1 MPASTPLNARF
12 FMRAQGDV
20 RRITSELGSLQA
32 QVASGAKANT
42 LQGFGGASSR
52 ILSASSM
59 RASTDARA
67 SVVNQLEA
75 RFGVQAAALGQ
86 VSDATQSLALTIR
99 EAISANDG
107 RGIST
112 ELELAFNAIV
122 GAMNETW
129 NGQPMF
135 AGERQNGSP
144 VKVTSL
150 DELAV
155 SPQPE
160 DMFDE
165 AARHQFIDLGDGAP
179 IKLAAKASE
188 LSTDLFNTLRQLKYI
203 LDGAGGTL
211 GSPMTGSYTNVLQNI
226 AADLDFHAKE
236 FVTEEGRTGQLQER
250 FETDRARLQA
260 QSDLLTKE
268 IGDQTDA
275 NLAEVSIR
283 INTLLTQYEA
293 AAKTFSE
300 LSQLSLLKYL

>member
-1 MPASTPLNARF
+1 MAASTPLNARF
-12 FMRAQGDV
+12 FARAQGDV
-20 RRITSELGSLQA
+20 RRITGELGNLQA
-32 QVASGAKANT
+32 QIASTKVANT

-59 RASTDARA
+59 RASTDSRA
-67 SVVNQLEA
+67 SVLNQLEA
-75 RFGVQAAALGQ
+75 RFGVQASSLGQ
-86 VSDATQSLALTIR
+86 ISEATQSLALTM
-99 EAISANDG
+99 
-107 RGIST
+107 
-112 ELELAFNAIV
+112 AFNAIV
-122 GAMNETW
+122 GALNETW

-135 AGERQNGSP
+135 AGERQSGSP
-144 VKVTSL
+144 VKITSL
-150 DELAV
+150 DELATAT
-155 SPQPE
+155 QPE

-165 AARHQFIDLGDGAP
+165 AARHQIIDLGDGAP

-188 LSTDLFNTLRQLKYI
+188 LSTDLFDTLRQLKYM

-211 GSPMTGSYTNVLQNI
+211 GSPMTGSYTAVLQNI

-250 FETDRARLQA
+250 FEADRLRLQA

-275 NLAEVSIR
+275 DLAEVSIKL
-283 INTLLTQYEA
+283 NTLLVQYEA
-293 AAKTFSE
+293 AAKTFAE

>member
-1 MPASTPLNARF
+1 
-12 FMRAQGDV
+12 MRAQGDV
-20 RRITSELGSLQA
+20 RRITSELGNLQA
-32 QVASGAKANT
+32 QIASTKVAST

-59 RASTDARA
+59 RANTDARA

-75 RFGVQAAALGQ
+75 RFGVQSAALGQ
-86 VSDATQSLALTIR
+86 VSNATQSLALTIR

-107 RGIST
+107 RGVST

-122 GAMNETW
+122 GALNETW

-135 AGERQNGSP
+135 AGERQSGAP
-144 VKVTSL
+144 VKITSL
-150 DELAV
+150 NELATTT
-155 SPQPE
+155 QPE

-165 AARHQFIDLGDGAP
+165 AGRHQVIDLGEGAP

-188 LSTDLFNTLRQLKYI
+188 LSTDLFNTLRQLKHM

-211 GSPMTGSYTNVLQNI
+211 GSPMTGSHTDVLQSI
-226 AADLDFHAKE
+226 AADLDFHAKS
-236 FVTEEGRTGQLQER
+236 FVNEEGRTGQLQKR
-250 FETDRARLQA
+250 FEDDRLRLEAR
-260 QSDLLTKE
+260 SDLLTKE

-293 AAKTFSE
+293 AAKTFAE

>member
-1 MPASTPLNARF
+1 MSATPLNARF

-20 RRITSELGSLQA
+20 RRITSELGNLQA
-32 QVASGAKANT
+32 QIASTKVAST

-59 RASTDARA
+59 RANTDARA

-75 RFGVQAAALGQ
+75 RFGVQSAALGQ
-86 VSDATQSLALTIR
+86 VSNATQALALTIR

-107 RGIST
+107 RGVST

-122 GAMNETW
+122 GALNETW

-135 AGERQNGSP
+135 AGERQSGSP
-144 VKVTSL
+144 VKITSL
-150 DELAV
+150 AELATTT
-155 SPQPE
+155 QPE

-165 AARHQFIDLGDGAP
+165 ASRHQVIDLGEGAP

-188 LSTDLFNTLRQLKYI
+188 LSTDLFNTLRQLKHM

-211 GSPMTGSYTNVLQNI
+211 GSPMTGSYTDVLQNI
-226 AADLDFHAKE
+226 AADLDFHAKS
-236 FVTEEGRTGQLQER
+236 FVNEEGRTGQLQKR
-250 FETDRARLQA
+250 FEDDRLRLEAR
-260 QSDLLTKE
+260 SDLLTKE

-293 AAKTFSE
+293 AAKTFAE

>member
-12 FMRAQGDV
+12 FTRAQADV
-20 RRITSELGSLQA
+20 RRITGELGQLQA
-32 QVASGAKANT
+32 QIASGAKANT

-75 RFGVQAAALGQ
+75 RFGVQASALGQ
-86 VSDATQSLALTIR
+86 VSDATQALALTIR
-99 EAISANDG
+99 EALSSNDG
-107 RGIST
+107 RGVST

-122 GAMNETW
+122 GALNTTW

-135 AGERQNGSP
+135 AGERQNGAP
-144 VKVTSL
+144 VKVDTL
-150 DELAV
+150 DALLGAT
-155 SPQPE
+155 QPE
-160 DMFDE
+160 DLFDE
-165 AARHQFIDLGDGAP
+165 ASRHQIIDFGDGAP

-188 LSTDLFNTLRQLKYI
+188 LSTDLFNTLRQLKLI
-203 LDGAGGTL
+203 VDNAGGAL
-211 GSPMTGSYTNVLQNI
+211 GAPMTPSQTAVLQSM
-226 AADLDFHAKE
+226 AADLDFHANE
-236 FVTEEGRTGQLQER
+236 FVTEEGRTGQLQKR
-250 FETDRARLQA
+250 FEEERARLQA
-260 QSDLLTKE
+260 RSDLLTKE

-283 INTLLTQYEA
+283 LNTLLAQYEA
-293 AAKTFSE
+293 AAKTFAE

>member
-1 MPASTPLNARF
+1 MSASTPLNARF
-12 FMRAQGDV
+12 FTRAQGDV
-20 RRITSELGSLQA
+20 RRITSELGNLQA
-32 QVASGAKANT
+32 QIASGAKANT

-52 ILSASSM
+52 ILSATSM

-75 RFGVQAAALGQ
+75 RFGVQSAALGQ
-86 VSDATQSLALTIR
+86 VSDATQALALTIR
-99 EAISANDG
+99 EAISSNDG

-112 ELELAFNAIV
+112 ELELAFNSIV
-122 GAMNETW
+122 GALNETW

-135 AGERQNGSP
+135 AGERQSGSP

-155 SPQPE
+155 STQPDE
-160 DMFDE
+160 MFDE
-165 AARHQFIDLGDGAP
+165 ASRHQIIDLGDGAP

-188 LSTDLFNTLRQLKYI
+188 LSTDLFNTLRQIKYI

-236 FVTEEGRTGQLQER
+236 FVTEEGRTGQLQKR
-250 FETDRARLQA
+250 FEEDRARLEA

-275 NLAEVSIR
+275 DLAEVSIR
-283 INTLLTQYEA
+283 LNTLLTQYEA

>member
-1 MPASTPLNARF
+1 MSASTPLNARF
-12 FMRAQGDV
+12 FTRAQGDV
-20 RRITSELGSLQA
+20 RRITSELGGLQA
-32 QVASGAKANT
+32 QIASGAKANT

-59 RASTDARA
+59 RAATDSRA

-75 RFGVQAAALGQ
+75 RFGVQSAALGQ

-107 RGIST
+107 RGVST

-122 GAMNETW
+122 GALNETW

-135 AGERQNGSP
+135 GGERQDGSP
-144 VKVTSL
+144 VKITSL

-155 SPQPE
+155 TTQPE

-165 AARHQFIDLGDGAP
+165 ASRHQIIDLGEGAP

-188 LSTDLFNTLRQLKYI
+188 LSTDLFNTLRQLKHM

-211 GSPMTGSYTNVLQNI
+211 GSPMTGSYTDVLMNI
-226 AADLDFHAKE
+226 AADLDGHAKD

-250 FETDRARLQA
+250 FAQERGRLTAR
-260 QSDLLTKE
+260 SDLLSKE

-275 NLAEVSIR
+275 DLAEVSIR
-283 INTLLTQYEA
+283 LNTLLAQYEA
-293 AAKTFSE
+293 AAKTFAE
-300 LSQLSLLKYL
+300 LSQLSLLKYI

>member
-1 MPASTPLNARF
+1 MSTSTPLNARF

-20 RRITSELGSLQA
+20 RRITSELGNLQA
-32 QVASGAKANT
+32 QIASGAKANT

-86 VSDATQSLALTIR
+86 VSNASQALALSIR
-99 EAISANDG
+99 EAVSANDG

-112 ELELAFNAIV
+112 ELDLAFNSIV
-122 GAMNETW
+122 SALNETW

-135 AGERQNGSP
+135 AGERQSGSP
-144 VKVTSL
+144 VKVTLLSQ
-150 DELAV
+150 LATTT
-155 SPQPE
+155 QPE

-165 AARHQFIDLGDGAP
+165 ATRHQVIDLGDGAP

-188 LSTDLFNTLRQLKYI
+188 LSTGLFDTLRQLKLM
-203 LDGAGGTL
+203 LDGSGGTL
-211 GSPMTGSYTNVLQNI
+211 GSPLSSEVTNLLNGL
-226 AADLDFHAKE
+226 AANLDNHARE
-236 FVTEEGRTGQLQER
+236 FVTEEGRTGQLQKR
-250 FETDRARLQA
+250 FEEDRTRLQA
-260 QSDLLTKE
+260 RSDLLSKE

-275 NLAEVSIR
+275 DLAEVSIR
-283 INTLLTQYEA
+283 LNTLLTQYEA
-293 AAKTFSE
+293 AAKSFSE
-300 LSQLSLLKYL
+300 LSQLSLLRYL

>member
-1 MPASTPLNARF
+1 MSASTPLNARF
-12 FMRAQGDV
+12 FTRAQGDV
-20 RRITSELGSLQA
+20 RRITSELGNLQA
-32 QVASGAKANT
+32 QIASTKVADT

-75 RFGVQAAALGQ
+75 RFGVQSAALGQ
-86 VSDATQSLALTIR
+86 VSDAAQSLAQTIR

-107 RGIST
+107 RGIAT
-112 ELELAFNAIV
+112 ELELAFNSIV
-122 GAMNETW
+122 GALNETW

-135 AGERQNGSP
+135 AGERQSGPP

-155 SPQPE
+155 TTQPE

-165 AARHQFIDLGDGAP
+165 GSRYQIIDLGNGAP
-179 IKLAAKASE
+179 IKLASKASE
-188 LSTDLFNTLRQLKYI
+188 LSTDLFNTLRQIKYI

-226 AADLDFHAKE
+226 ADDLDFQAKA
-236 FVTEEGRTGQLQER
+236 FVNEEGRTGQLQSR
-250 FETDRARLQA
+250 FETDRARLTA
-260 QSDLLTKE
+260 QSDLLSKE

-283 INTLLTQYEA
+283 LNTLLAQYEA
-293 AAKTFSE
+293 AAKTFAE
-300 LSQLSLLKYL
+300 LSQLSLLKYI

>member
-1 MPASTPLNARF
+1 MSSSTPLNARF
-12 FMRAQGDV
+12 FMRAQMDV
-20 RRITSELGSLQA
+20 RRITGELGNLQA
-32 QVASGAKANT
+32 QIASGAVANT

-52 ILSASSM
+52 ILSAASM

-75 RFGVQAAALGQ
+75 RFGVQASALGR
-86 VSDATQSLALTIR
+86 VSDATQQLSITIR

-107 RGIST
+107 RGVST

-122 GAMNETW
+122 GALNETW

-135 AGERQNGSP
+135 AGERQGASP
-144 VKVTSL
+144 VKITTL

-155 SPQPE
+155 STQPE
-160 DMFDE
+160 DLFDE
-165 AARHQFIDLGDGAP
+165 AERHQIIDLGEGAP

-188 LSTDLFNTLRQLKYI
+188 LSTPLFDTLRQLKY
-203 LDGAGGTL
+203 LLNGAGGTL
-211 GSPMTGSYTNVLQNI
+211 GSPMTGSYTGVLQNI
-226 AADLDFHAKE
+226 AADLDAHAAA
-236 FVTEEGRTGQLQER
+236 FVTEEGRTGQLQQR
-250 FETDRARLQA
+250 FEENRARLQA
-260 QSDLLTKE
+260 RSDLLTKE

-275 NLAEVSIR
+275 DLAEVSIKL
-283 INTLLTQYEA
+283 NTLLVQYEA

>member
-1 MPASTPLNARF
+1 MSSSTPLNARF

-20 RRITSELGSLQA
+20 RRITGELGNLQA
-32 QVASGAKANT
+32 QIASGAVANT
-42 LQGFGGASSR
+42 LQGFGSASSR

-59 RASTDARA
+59 RSSTDARA

-75 RFGVQAAALGQ
+75 RFGVQASALGQ
-86 VSDATQSLALTIR
+86 VSEATQALALTIR

-107 RGIST
+107 RGVST

-122 GAMNETW
+122 GALNETW

-135 AGERQNGSP
+135 AGERQGATP
-144 VKVTSL
+144 VKVTTL

-155 SPQPE
+155 TVQPE
-160 DMFDE
+160 EMFDE
-165 AARHQFIDLGDGAP
+165 ASRHQVIDFGDGAP

-188 LSTDLFNTLRQLKYI
+188 LSTDLFNTLRQLKYL

-211 GSPMTGSYTNVLQNI
+211 GSPMTGSYNDVLQNI
-226 AADLDFHAKE
+226 AADLDNHAKN
-236 FVTEEGRTGQLQER
+236 FVNEEGRTGQLQKR
-250 FETDRARLQA
+250 FEDERTRLQA
-260 QSDLLTKE
+260 RSDLLTKE

-275 NLAEVSIR
+275 DLAEVSIKL
-283 INTLLTQYEA
+283 NTLLVQYEA

>member
-1 MPASTPLNARF
+1 MSASTPLNARF

-20 RRITSELGSLQA
+20 RRITSELGNLQA
-32 QVASGAKANT
+32 QIASGAKANT

-52 ILSASSM
+52 ILSAASM
-59 RASTDARA
+59 RANTDARA

-75 RFGVQAAALGQ
+75 RFGVQSAALGQ
-86 VSDATQSLALTIR
+86 VSDSTQSLAQVIR

-112 ELELAFNAIV
+112 ELELAFNSIV
-122 GAMNETW
+122 GALNETW

-135 AGERQNGSP
+135 AGERQSGSP

-155 SPQPE
+155 TTQPE

-165 AARHQFIDLGDGAP
+165 GARHQIIDLGDGAP

-188 LSTDLFNTLRQLKYI
+188 LSTDLFNSLRQLKYI

-226 AADLDFHAKE
+226 AADLDFHAKQ
-236 FVTEEGRTGQLQER
+236 FVNEEGRTGQLQSR
-250 FETDRARLQA
+250 FETDRARLTA
-260 QSDLLTKE
+260 QSDLLSKE

-275 NLAEVSIR
+275 DLAEVSIR
-283 INTLLTQYEA
+283 LNTLLTQYEA
-293 AAKTFSE
+293 AAKTFAE

>member
-1 MPASTPLNARF
+1 MSASTPLNARF
-12 FMRAQGDV
+12 FLRAQGDV

-32 QVASGAKANT
+32 QIASGAKANT

-59 RASTDARA
+59 RATTDARA

-112 ELELAFNAIV
+112 ELELAFNSIV

-135 AGERQNGSP
+135 AGERQNGAP

-155 SPQPE
+155 TTQPE

-165 AARHQFIDLGDGAP
+165 ASRHQFIDLGDGAP

-188 LSTDLFNTLRQLKYI
+188 LSTDLFNTLRQLKHI
-203 LDGAGGTL
+203 LNGAGGTL

>member
-1 MPASTPLNARF
+1 
-12 FMRAQGDV
+12 MRAQGDV
-20 RRITSELGSLQA
+20 RRITSELGNLQA
-32 QVASGAKANT
+32 QIASGAKANT

-52 ILSASSM
+52 ILSATSM
-59 RASTDARA
+59 RANTDARA

-86 VSDATQSLALTIR
+86 VSDSTQSLAQTIR

-112 ELELAFNAIV
+112 ELELAFNSIV
-122 GAMNETW
+122 GALNETW

-135 AGERQNGSP
+135 AGERQSGNP

-155 SPQPE
+155 TTQPE

-165 AARHQFIDLGDGAP
+165 ASRHQVIDLGEGAP
-179 IKLAAKASE
+179 IKLAGKASE
-188 LSTDLFNTLRQLKYI
+188 LSTDLFNTLRQIKYI

-226 AADLDFHAKE
+226 AADLDFHAKA
-236 FVTEEGRTGQLQER
+236 FVNEEGRTGQLQKR
-250 FETDRARLQA
+250 FEEDRARLTA
-260 QSDLLTKE
+260 QSDLLSKE

-283 INTLLTQYEA
+283 LNTLLTQYEA
-293 AAKTFSE
+293 AAKTFAE
-300 LSQLSLLKYL
+300 LSQLSLLKYI